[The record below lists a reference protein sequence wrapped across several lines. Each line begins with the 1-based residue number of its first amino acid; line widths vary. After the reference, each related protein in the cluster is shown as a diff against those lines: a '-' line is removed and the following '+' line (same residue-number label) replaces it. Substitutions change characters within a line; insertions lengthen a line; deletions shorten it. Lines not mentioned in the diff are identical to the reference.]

1 MATSQDPYPDVP
13 QVQDALRA
21 FAATHGLTYTGPRI
35 IDEVFATG
43 RSATAGGRHVEVLRS
58 VRFHQKA
65 VCLRV
70 SAGPLGDWARPPLA
84 DADRQIGG
92 MTIDVT
98 APGDGPNRLLG
109 AYPQAQQDLWS
120 FGEGNILVWVR
131 PDAVVG
137 HVATPTVSVDSMH
150 RLLAALVNV
159 AQVVEQQNPHYVAT
173 VRPTVRYDLLIAAA
187 VLGGIGLLLLLFVVG
202 IVLL

>member
-1 MATSQDPYPDVP
+1 MASSHDPYPDVAP
-13 QVQDALRA
+13 VQDALRA
-21 FAATHGLTYTGPRI
+21 FAAANGLTYTGPRI
-35 IDEVFATG
+35 VDKVFVEG
-43 RSATAGGRHVEVLRS
+43 RSANASGRQVEVLRS
-58 VRFHQKA
+58 VRFRGKA

-98 APGDGPNRLLG
+98 APTPDPNRLL
-109 AYPQAQQDLWS
+109 AAFPQAQQDLWA

-137 HVATPTVSVDSMH
+137 HIATPSVTADSLP
-150 RLLAALVNV
+150 RLLAALV
-159 AQVVEQQNPHYVAT
+159 AIAHVVEDRNAHYVAT
-173 VRPTVRYDLLIAAA
+173 VRPTVRYDLVIAAA
-187 VLGGIGLLLLLFVVG
+187 VLGGIVFLLLLFVVG
-202 IVLL
+202 TVLL